1 MINLFEDF
9 VKKYALD
16 DFKKKLELNG
26 TTKLEFYNELNS
38 LMEKVCRIFD
48 KLTNIA
54 SLRGGQVMMS
64 VAKLTKPDAVV
75 NKTDIKN
82 SLNID
87 RLDKLWH
94 AFDYLENENYITIEK
109 KTSKFHIIKLNEDD
123 NPDLTLF
130 REIVQSY
137 WETPLESIKKT
148 EDWRSKK

>member
-1 MINLFEDF
+1 MINLFQDF
-9 VKKYALD
+9 VKKYELD

-26 TTKLEFYNELNS
+26 TTKLDFYNELNTF
-38 LMEKVCRIFD
+38 MEKVCRIFD

-64 VAKLTKPDAVV
+64 VAKLMSPDAVI

-82 SLNID
+82 NLNID

-94 AFDYLENENYITIEK
+94 AFEYLEKENYITIEQ
-109 KTSKFHIIKLNEDD
+109 KTSKFHIVKLNEDD

-130 REIVQSY
+130 REIVQTY
-137 WETPLESIKKT
+137 WASPQESSEKT
-148 EDWRSKK
+148 KDWRLKE

>member
-1 MINLFEDF
+1 MINLFQDF
-9 VKKYALD
+9 VKKYELD

-26 TTKLEFYNELNS
+26 TTKLDFYNELNS
-38 LMEKVCRIFD
+38 FMEKVCRIFD

-64 VAKLTKPDAVV
+64 VAKLTEPDAVI
-75 NKTDIKN
+75 NKTGIKN

-94 AFDYLENENYITIEK
+94 AFEYLENENYINIEK

-137 WETPLESIKKT
+137 WETPLESLKKT
-148 EDWRSKK
+148 KGWRLEE

>member
-1 MINLFEDF
+1 MINLFQDF
-9 VKKYALD
+9 VKKYELD
-16 DFKKKLELNG
+16 ELNG
-26 TTKLEFYNELNS
+26 TTKLDFYNELNS
-38 LMEKVCRIFD
+38 FMEKVCRIFD

-64 VAKLTKPDAVV
+64 VAKLTTPDAVI

-94 AFDYLENENYITIEK
+94 AFDYLENENYINIEK

-130 REIVQSY
+130 REIVQNY
-137 WETPLESIKKT
+137 WETPLESLKKT
-148 EDWRSKK
+148 KGWRAEE